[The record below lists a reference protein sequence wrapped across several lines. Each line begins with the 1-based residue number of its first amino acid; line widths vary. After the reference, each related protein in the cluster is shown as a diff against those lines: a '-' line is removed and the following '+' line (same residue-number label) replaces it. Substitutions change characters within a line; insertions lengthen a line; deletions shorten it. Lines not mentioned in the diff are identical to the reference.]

1 MPCVRNDVA
10 ARRAP
15 PKPKPTGA
23 PARSRVF
30 DGLRQQEV
38 ARQRAEE
45 ARRQRLLAVV
55 AGGHPTDAPVTVV
68 GPGPGAAAAVRI
80 ADEFLT
86 ASALAADF
94 DPLATIA
101 AAAAP
106 AAAAAAAAE
115 RVAAAAAAA
124 AAIVPPPAAVIGG
137 AEPGGLAGEA
147 QRAGRDGGRRVRHRL
162 ASMWGPPSGGGVRS
176 RARSRARP
184 AAPLSRA
191 RRSSFSSGHRDPGRS
206 QSTPYRIP
214 ARQDAPREGRSPT
227 RRVVQIVGDIQEDGS
242 RGGGGAPRHHQARGR
257 VGGAARRRH
266 QPGKLPLDE
275 LGTTKGAAERLAA
288 AQAGVVG
295 LNKTTTKGWVAE
307 YGADGTPL
315 ATAGFDAWENKWVQ
329 TGADA
334 PPGTPPA
341 EKPDAASVPA
351 LAEALAEL
359 GSVAVPTE
367 LVSQAF
373 GYAEEDE
380 GAPAA
385 PDESPMKVAESL

>member
-1 MPCVRNDVA
+1 MHREKGDPHR
-10 ARRAP
+10 
-15 PKPKPTGA
+15 
-23 PARSRVF
+23 
-30 DGLRQQEV
+30 
-38 ARQRAEE
+38 
-45 ARRQRLLAVV
+45 
-55 AGGHPTDAPVTVV
+55 
-68 GPGPGAAAAVRI
+68 
-80 ADEFLT
+80 DESYKSSETFKKM
-86 ASALAADF
+86 
-94 DPLATIA
+94 
-101 AAAAP
+101 
-106 AAAAAAAAE
+106 AAAAAAAPPVTTK
-115 RVAAAAAAA
+115 RGVAWE
-124 AAIVPPPAAVIGG
+124 VPLG
-137 AEPGGLAGEA
+137 
-147 QRAGRDGGRRVRHRL
+147 
-162 ASMWGPPSGGGVRS
+162 
-176 RARSRARP
+176 
-184 AAPLSRA
+184 
-191 RRSSFSSGHRDPGRS
+191 
-206 QSTPYRIP
+206 
-214 ARQDAPREGRSPT
+214 
-227 RRVVQIVGDIQEDGS
+227 GDISQ
-242 RGGGGAPRHHQARGR
+242 
-257 VGGAARRRH
+257 V
-266 QPGKLPLDE
+266 PLDE

-380 GAPAA
+380 GAPASA

>member
-1 MPCVRNDVA
+1 MHREKGDVY
-10 ARRAP
+10 
-15 PKPKPTGA
+15 
-23 PARSRVF
+23 
-30 DGLRQQEV
+30 
-38 ARQRAEE
+38 
-45 ARRQRLLAVV
+45 
-55 AGGHPTDAPVTVV
+55 H
-68 GPGPGAAAAVRI
+68 
-80 ADEFLT
+80 DESYKSSEIFKKM
-86 ASALAADF
+86 
-94 DPLATIA
+94 
-101 AAAAP
+101 
-106 AAAAAAAAE
+106 AAAAAAAPPVTTK
-115 RVAAAAAAA
+115 RGVAWE
-124 AAIVPPPAAVIGG
+124 VPLG
-137 AEPGGLAGEA
+137 
-147 QRAGRDGGRRVRHRL
+147 
-162 ASMWGPPSGGGVRS
+162 
-176 RARSRARP
+176 
-184 AAPLSRA
+184 
-191 RRSSFSSGHRDPGRS
+191 
-206 QSTPYRIP
+206 
-214 ARQDAPREGRSPT
+214 
-227 RRVVQIVGDIQEDGS
+227 GDISQ
-242 RGGGGAPRHHQARGR
+242 
-257 VGGAARRRH
+257 V
-266 QPGKLPLDE
+266 PLDE

-385 PDESPMKVAESL
+385 APDESPMKVAESL